1 MGTSPDTGSLL
12 TRSSSGQRSASVSV
26 ARMASYSASASA
38 SSRSRLTPT
47 SSTTSSPRHPPGPLP
62 PLTPLNGSFFGRRD
76 SVDATA
82 TGSASSSLILRR
94 TSLPVPPLQSSSP
107 SERSMRHV
115 GEGVLEDS
123 DSDESEFSGDG
134 EDEEGDETAGVNSS
148 DEEEPTGASVL
159 SLGASAPRPFPT
171 PSPLSRLAGRQ
182 SWTSDDTAKEDGR
195 SRESDADD
203 SDDDDDHNSSGRLR
217 APHDGDESSPSPQS
231 SGTDSPGG
239 GSAARTQ
246 RSRSSS
252 NALNTLH
259 LRRWTSAHNKRRSR
273 SSTIASLAV
282 PRSLSHH
289 DSHSSIRTVTAAGG
303 ETTSMRSVGGKDD
316 KDSKAET
323 GSTTLH
329 QGSTAASVRPKSS
342 IMSELVLNAAA
353 AKAVAAAG
361 KGVELADQVSPERTQ
376 MTERR
381 IESIR
386 IEDRRFKETT
396 LAALKDALEE
406 FADEVLS
413 HELSYWR

>member
-1 MGTSPDTGSLL
+1 MGTSPDKGSFV
-12 TRSSSGQRSASVSV
+12 TRSSPGQRSASVSV
-26 ARMASYSASASA
+26 SRMASYSASASA
-38 SSRSRLTPT
+38 SSHSRLTPA
-47 SSTTSSPRHPPGPLP
+47 SSTTSSPRHSPVPLP
-62 PLTPLNGSFFGRRD
+62 PLTPKHGSFLGRRD

-82 TGSASSSLILRR
+82 TGSASSSLMLGRA
-94 TSLPVPPLQSSSP
+94 SLPVPPFQSSSP

-123 DSDESEFSGDG
+123 DSDDSEFGGDG

-148 DEEEPTGASVL
+148 DEEGPAVVPVL
-159 SLGASAPRPFPT
+159 SPGASAPRPFPT

-182 SWTSDDTAKEDGR
+182 SWTSDDTEQEDDR

-203 SDDDDDHNSSGRLR
+203 SDEDDYK
-217 APHDGDESSPSPQS
+217 SPSPQS
-231 SGTDSPGG
+231 SDTDSPGG
-239 GSAARTQ
+239 ENATRTR

-252 NALNTLH
+252 NALNTTH
-259 LRRWTSAHNKRRSR
+259 PRRWTSAHNKRRSR

-282 PRSLSHH
+282 PRSLTHH

-316 KDSKAET
+316 HDSRGET
-323 GSTTLH
+323 GSFTHH
-329 QGSTAASVRPKSS
+329 QASAMASVRPKSS
-342 IMSELVLNAAA
+342 TVSELVLNAAA
-353 AKAVAAAG
+353 AKALSAVS
-361 KGVELADQVSPERTQ
+361 KGTELAGQVSPERAQ

-406 FADEVLS
+406 FADEVPPHQSS
-413 HELSYWR
+413 H